1 MSNNVIIGELLVRAG
16 LIDSPALA
24 QARELQQKD
33 GTSLANALATLGLA
47 DEGAVSAAIAE
58 SLHLELLRG
67 DIPETL
73 PEVVALLPGD
83 FCRKRLTVPL
93 TVQGSALR
101 LALAD
106 PMDYST
112 TQDIEFRTGK
122 RVLAV
127 VAGESAIQSLLN
139 KFYPPDLTVED
150 LSAATLHGEV
160 EALEDS
166 EFEVVD
172 PAKLAKD
179 TKMPPV
185 IRLVNLIL
193 SGAAQGGAS
202 DIHMEPKE
210 THLQVRYRVDGLL
223 HDVIRVSKD
232 QQEAAISRMKII
244 SGIDIADRR
253 RPQDG
258 RSRLRYEGKRIDLR
272 VSTLPTQ
279 FGEKVVIRLLDSKR
293 AQITMQQLGLT
304 PENQDNFELM
314 LSRAQGM
321 ILVTGPTGCGK
332 SSTLYTALNWV
343 KSPTKNIITVE
354 DPIEYQ
360 LEGVNQVQ
368 INPKAG
374 VTFAAGLRSI
384 LRQDPNIILVGEI
397 RDRETAAIALEAAQ
411 TGHLLLSTV
420 HTNNAPSTISRL
432 LDLGIE
438 PFLISSAVIGILA
451 QRLVRKTCPSCA
463 ISEPP
468 SAELIEK
475 IGGRN
480 QLPAD
485 GHWVVGR
492 GCKECGETGYA
503 GRLAIHEL
511 LLVTDE
517 VRDLI
522 SRRAQDHEIRRAA
535 RTAGMRTLLE
545 DGVSKAAR
553 GLTTLDEVLRVA
565 VIDGSVASA
574 EGEAPRNAEIA
585 AATVVQGVAREQD
598 ANAGPTIGRT
608 EGSIPDRHNCKPR
621 VLVVEDDRTVSLVV
635 KYFLE
640 LEGFDVL
647 IATDGAS
654 GLEVVRRVRPQ
665 LIVTDCNMPGMN
677 GMSMVKVLRED
688 PLTRDIAVLMLT
700 SEEGVDKET
709 EALAVGVDDYIVK
722 PVEPRRLAARV
733 KSVLTRSKERREAVS
748 R

>member
-1 MSNNVIIGELLVRAG
+1 
-16 LIDSPALA
+16 
-24 QARELQQKD
+24 
-33 GTSLANALATLGLA
+33 
-47 DEGAVSAAIAE
+47 
-58 SLHLELLRG
+58 
-67 DIPETL
+67 
-73 PEVVALLPGD
+73 
-83 FCRKRLTVPL
+83 
-93 TVQGSALR
+93 
-101 LALAD
+101 
-106 PMDYST
+106 
-112 TQDIEFRTGK
+112 
-122 RVLAV
+122 
-127 VAGESAIQSLLN
+127 
-139 KFYPPDLTVED
+139 
-150 LSAATLHGEV
+150 V
-160 EALEDS
+160 EALEDA

-185 IRLVNLIL
+185 IRLVNLLL

-223 HDVIRVSKD
+223 HDVMKIGKD
-232 QQEAAISRMKII
+232 QQDSIISRMKII
-244 SGIDIADRR
+244 SGMDIADRR

-258 RSRLRYEGKRIDLR
+258 RSRFRYEGKRIDLR

-304 PENQDNFELM
+304 PENQHTFESM
-314 LSRAQGM
+314 LSRSQGM

-384 LRQDPNIILVGEI
+384 LRQDPNVIMVGEI

-420 HTNNAPSTISRL
+420 HTNDTPSTISRL

-451 QRLVRKTCPSCA
+451 QRLVRKPCPNCA
-463 ISEPP
+463 TPQQP
-468 SAELIEK
+468 SDELIEK
-475 IGGRN
+475 AGGRN

-485 GHWVVGR
+485 GQWVVGQ

-522 SRRAQDHEIRRAA
+522 SRRAPDHEIRKAA
-535 RTAGMRTLLE
+535 RAAGMRTLLE
-545 DGVSKAAR
+545 DGISKAAH
-553 GLTTLDEVLRVA
+553 GLTTLDEVLRFGMTE
-565 VIDGSVASA
+565 GSSASA
-574 EGEAPRNAEIA
+574 EVDPSSTIA
-585 AATVVQGVAREQD
+585 CPTSAAGAITGQA
-598 ANAGPTIGRT
+598 ANEGPTIGRK
-608 EGSIPDRHNCKPR
+608 EGSGSDNQTCKPR
-621 VLVVEDDRTVSLVV
+621 VLVVEDDRTTALVV

-640 LEGFDVL
+640 LEGFEVL
-647 IATDGAS
+647 TAMDGAS
-654 GLEVVRRVRPQ
+654 GLEVLKRERPQ
-665 LIVTDCNMPGMN
+665 LVVTDCNMPGMN
-677 GMSMVKVLRED
+677 GMSMVKALRAD

-733 KSVLTRSKERREAVS
+733 KSVLTRSKERRQSVS
-748 R
+748 L